1 MNADPKPYPHR
12 RDDLDGNAHCRC
24 GVMAIHDPVLGETWG
39 RNCTTALREALDA
52 EREAHIQAV
61 KDAISVR
68 VSVDVLDGTVAGL
81 IVQRDAA
88 LTRIAEL
95 EATLANERGE
105 GEPPRERKAAH
116 PARHQAEHR
125 SREVEAARQLE
136 EVRQEERI
144 TWPDGYP
151 TTWEPMSWYRMVS
164 RIKGTQWIF
173 SGVDPRAFPPRT
185 EDARIVER
193 APHFRW
199 EVGADEWTYDAGYAR
214 SLGVAMR
221 RAEDAYRECW
231 PELVAEFEAK
241 AKAPPAKPKEGEL

>member
-105 GEPPRERKAAH
+105 GEPPSEGWKARRRGGEARWVLHNERPGRVLDVVRRMGDAPRTIVSH
-116 PARHQAEHR
+116 WWD
-125 SREVEAARQLE
+125 REVNQEGEVVVTHAEGEAE
-136 EVRQEERI
+136 
-144 TWPDGYP
+144 T
-151 TTWEPMSWYRMVS
+151 M
-164 RIKGTQWIF
+164 
-173 SGVDPRAFPPRT
+173 RA
-185 EDARIVER
+185 
-193 APHFRW
+193 
-199 EVGADEWTYDAGYAR
+199 
-214 SLGVAMR
+214 AMR
-221 RAEDAYRECW
+221 AAQIHAAA
-231 PELVAEFEAK
+231 LVIE
-241 AKAPPAKPKEGEL
+241 PSPSVRR